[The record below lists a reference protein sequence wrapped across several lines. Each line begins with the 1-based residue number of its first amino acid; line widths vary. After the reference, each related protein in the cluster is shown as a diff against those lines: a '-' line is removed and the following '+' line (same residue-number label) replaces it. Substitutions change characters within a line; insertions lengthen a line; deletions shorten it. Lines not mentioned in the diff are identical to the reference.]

1 MEPES
6 SSTAQAGFLDP
17 KVVAEDIR
25 KTWQA
30 IVVASVEGYVRV
42 GQRLLDMR
50 REQDDEVAFETW
62 VKAEKFQFSVR
73 TAQRLIA
80 IAENDVL
87 NNATHAS
94 QLPPR
99 WATLYE
105 LSRLSEEVLK
115 AKITGGEV
123 TPRTTRR
130 DVAKMLE
137 LPANR
142 KINPKAKKAKKA
154 KPKSLRLEQE
164 GADRLRKSTVA
175 AINKLVAV
183 DPTNI
188 ADTSVWV
195 SEMID
200 AIMKLEDFCTQLCS
214 PMPVTATVAPPL
226 DVVISHQAQAQ
237 AAVQQA

>member
-50 REQDDEVAFETW
+50 REQDDEVEFETW

-115 AKITGGEV
+115 AKIAGGEV

-142 KINPKAKKAKKA
+142 KMNPKAKKA
-154 KPKSLRLEQE
+154 KPKSPRLEQE

-195 SEMID
+195 SEMIE
-200 AIMKLEDFCTQLCS
+200 AIVKLEDFCTQLCS
-214 PMPVTATVAPPL
+214 PVPVTATVAPPL
-226 DVVISHQAQAQ
+226 DVVISHQAQTQ
-237 AAVQQA
+237 AAVQA